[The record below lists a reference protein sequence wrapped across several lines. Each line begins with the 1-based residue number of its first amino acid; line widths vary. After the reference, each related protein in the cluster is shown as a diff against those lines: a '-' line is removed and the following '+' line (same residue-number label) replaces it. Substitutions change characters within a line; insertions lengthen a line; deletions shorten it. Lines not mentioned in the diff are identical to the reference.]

1 MSLFYSSSVNYH
13 SNTRTTIEYND
24 SNYSRALTVDH
35 DHDEDFNFTE
45 NYYFQ
50 PINNEPVV
58 TSDAITAN
66 DSITVTDTRGDD
78 LEDSIEEDIE
88 DIEMTPDE
96 LKQLLIDVVG
106 AFEQDPISRRK
117 FMRKLRRRGN
127 YNARSISRRNILRTM
142 QAIVKDQDNPFAE
155 VPVGEDQVTFF
166 YSMTQSCKT
175 GSIIYYMW
183 KAGIT
188 KSKPSV
194 LLSYNRCGEEARFAD
209 SGNSFNNLVMDC
221 AELIGLDK
229 NMVPVVSIIDQ
240 TGSDDYI
247 TKVKDMHS
255 NRDTIIGEDG
265 SGYAVPVMVVLT
277 NYQKITNLVQRVI
290 KEISFE
296 VGLEE
301 ESSAMNALLVIDEA
315 ELAIKSATGDNSKLE
330 RAMAGTV
337 SLTKKLPLGPHNLPT
352 DTPSSRACSVEGIY
366 NAFSSRVHVT
376 ATPHAFAIVDPRDS
390 VYIPQVIT
398 ATPSVNYWAFAK
410 RTDWRCKTITPVVA
424 ESSAKMVDEML
435 KPNLGNRQALVMGSS
450 GNDSTFSKAKQQKM
464 ASDCARRVAREGL
477 ASDSMAFLT
486 IAWEGDKIT
495 VFTSN
500 QYLKEKLEKTGSFSH
515 STPFPVNN
523 DNPVVVSRFESKGG
537 RGKETELDEEGVV
550 RVNHSNIRSYPVL
563 MSLLNELKE
572 DDCFF
577 PAEIKTVLYSYKMS
591 ERSTPIKAQIGHE
604 FPLTDMYVKILSHDE
619 GIIQGAGRL
628 CGIDNRKQSLGK
640 FVWGT
645 IDSLTKLYDAVKQVP
660 YYIDKIAHG
669 ENMTELSKK
678 VAISTGSKRNGEC
691 FHDSDGVVGRS
702 SVNRTRPGL
711 CGTIKSDEKRI
722 KDNIRTKRLRVDAP
736 SYDHGYSSLPDLS
749 SFGSGSGGVS
759 GSSQG
764 RTVND
769 RLLDLFLNNG
779 GTLSKQDMR
788 RLDPDLCD
796 ILCKRHWKVLN
807 QMVRDQIIERV
818 STGVYKV
825 IGA

>member
-1 MSLFYSSSVNYH
+1 
-13 SNTRTTIEYND
+13 
-24 SNYSRALTVDH
+24 
-35 DHDEDFNFTE
+35 
-45 NYYFQ
+45 
-50 PINNEPVV
+50 
-58 TSDAITAN
+58 
-66 DSITVTDTRGDD
+66 
-78 LEDSIEEDIE
+78 
-88 DIEMTPDE
+88 
-96 LKQLLIDVVG
+96 
-106 AFEQDPISRRK
+106 
-117 FMRKLRRRGN
+117 
-127 YNARSISRRNILRTM
+127 
-142 QAIVKDQDNPFAE
+142 
-155 VPVGEDQVTFF
+155 
-166 YSMTQSCKT
+166 
-175 GSIIYYMW
+175 
-183 KAGIT
+183 
-188 KSKPSV
+188 
-194 LLSYNRCGEEARFAD
+194 
-209 SGNSFNNLVMDC
+209 
-221 AELIGLDK
+221 
-229 NMVPVVSIIDQ
+229 
-240 TGSDDYI
+240 
-247 TKVKDMHS
+247 
-255 NRDTIIGEDG
+255 
-265 SGYAVPVMVVLT
+265 
-277 NYQKITNLVQRVI
+277 
-290 KEISFE
+290 
-296 VGLEE
+296 
-301 ESSAMNALLVIDEA
+301 
-315 ELAIKSATGDNSKLE
+315 
-330 RAMAGTV
+330 
-337 SLTKKLPLGPHNLPT
+337 
-352 DTPSSRACSVEGIY
+352 
-366 NAFSSRVHVT
+366 
-376 ATPHAFAIVDPRDS
+376 
-390 VYIPQVIT
+390 
-398 ATPSVNYWAFAK
+398 
-410 RTDWRCKTITPVVA
+410 
-424 ESSAKMVDEML
+424 
-435 KPNLGNRQALVMGSS
+435 
-450 GNDSTFSKAKQQKM
+450 
-464 ASDCARRVAREGL
+464 
-477 ASDSMAFLT
+477 
-486 IAWEGDKIT
+486 
-495 VFTSN
+495 
-500 QYLKEKLEKTGSFSH
+500 
-515 STPFPVNN
+515 
-523 DNPVVVSRFESKGG
+523 
-537 RGKETELDEEGVV
+537 
-550 RVNHSNIRSYPVL
+550 

-711 CGTIKSDEKRI
+711 WGTIKSDEKRI